1 MVLRFIYTLFIGILL
16 SLFIGL
22 GISTFYE
29 KPKEPTP
36 VAYPYTKPLPPQE
49 MDSSYSAKM
58 EQEQIEQNKR
68 WEAYSKQMEV
78 YNRNVS
84 MISITAAIIILI
96 ISLTLVHNLLLISDG
111 LLLGGVFTLLYSIF
125 RSFETKDSKFQ
136 FIIVSV
142 GLIIALVLGYKKF
155 IQPTVQPQKKHK

>member
-1 MVLRFIYTLFIGILL
+1 MVLRFIYTIFIGILL

-36 VAYPYTKPLPPQE
+36 VDYRYTKPLLPQE

-58 EQEQIEQNKR
+58 EQGQIEQNKR
-68 WEAYSKQMEV
+68 WEAYSKQMET
-78 YNRNVS
+78 YTRNVS
-84 MISITAAIIILI
+84 IISLAAAIIVLI
-96 ISLTLVHNLLLISDG
+96 ISLALFQNLLLISDG
-111 LLLGGVFTLLYSIF
+111 LLLGGVFTLLYSVF

-136 FIIVSV
+136 FIVVTI

-155 IQPTVQPQKKHK
+155 IQPSAKTIKKH